1 LQLDP
6 KPHPIQPNYQ
16 LLINLMSLDRLNLTS
31 FQSVRRIVL
40 SILTIFVVFKL
51 IFSLVGTFDRPQIQG
66 KFELYQTNL
75 VLVASAWKPT
85 AELESLGALQTAIVG
100 TDILTAA
107 TKQYETARETD
118 VVAIY
123 KLNRSLADLTTVAID
138 KNNDKALKV
147 QANLINQ
154 TIDSARLEIDKIDLR
169 IGILQAVNKQSEQ
182 ANKTWQKIVSTSKQ
196 STSKNIAASL
206 IEIWNQPA
214 GIDRNTAPEIEATI
228 NTNFDGWFR
237 DRVQSQLYT
246 DLGDKAELAQL
257 NASEQIR
264 AQNTL
269 IKLGLNTIPRVL
281 IGLSGVGL
289 IVFFSIRSIV
299 RLIQRQENQSI
310 ADVIL
315 ADINTPWSSPWD
327 WEIVWQV
334 FMLGFFFVGQ
344 FLLPI
349 IFGAF
354 ITPGSLTMRGQGIYV
369 FASYSMMSILTIGVL
384 YLSIKTYFPLPP
396 DWFKFNWK
404 SNWLLWGIGGYLVA
418 TPIVV
423 VVSIVNDKIWQGQG
437 GSNPLLQIVLEGK
450 DSTALLLFF
459 LTAAVAAPLFEEFLF
474 RGFLLPSLTRYVPV
488 WVAICLSGLL
498 FGVAHLSLSE
508 IIPLTTLGIILGIVY
523 VRTKNLLAPMLLHSL
538 WNSTT
543 LVSLYLLGSGN

>member
-1 LQLDP
+1 
-6 KPHPIQPNYQ
+6 
-16 LLINLMSLDRLNLTS
+16 MSLDRVNLTS
-31 FQSVRRIVL
+31 FQSLRRILLGVL
-40 SILTIFVVFKL
+40 TVFVLYKL
-51 IFSLVGTFDRPQIQG
+51 IFSLIGTLDRPQIQG

-75 VLVASAWKPT
+75 VLVASEWKPT
-85 AELESLGALQTAIVG
+85 AELEGLGALQTAIVG
-100 TDILTAA
+100 TDFLKAA
-107 TKQYETARETD
+107 TQQYESARASD
-118 VVAIY
+118 VQAIK
-123 KLNRSLADLTTVAID
+123 KLNLNLADLATGSSDRDHKQSISLQT
-138 KNNDKALKV
+138 
-147 QANLINQ
+147 NLINK
-154 TIDSARLEIDKIDLR
+154 TISSAQLEIDKIDLR
-169 IGILQAVNKQSEQ
+169 IGILQAARKQPEQ
-182 ANKTWQKIVSTSKQ
+182 AIKTWQKVGATSIQ
-196 STSKNIAASL
+196 PTSKNVAASL
-206 IEIWNQPA
+206 IDIWKQPT
-214 GIDRNTAPEIEATI
+214 GIDRNNAPQIAAEI

-246 DLGDKAELAQL
+246 DLGDQTELASLFQT
-257 NASEQIR
+257 EQVK
-264 AQNTL
+264 AQNAL
-269 IKLGLNTIPRVL
+269 IKLALNTIPRVL

-289 IVFFSIRSIV
+289 IVFFTV
-299 RLIQRQENQSI
+299 RFIILLIQRQENQSI
-310 ADVIL
+310 SDIL
-315 ADINTPWSSPWD
+315 LTNINKPWTSPWD

-344 FLLPI
+344 FLLPFV
-349 IFGAF
+349 FGSL
-354 ITPGSLTMRGQGIYV
+354 ISPGSLTMRGQGIYV
-369 FASYSMMSILTIGVL
+369 FASYALMSSLAIGVL
-384 YLSIKTYFPLPP
+384 YLSIKSYLPLPP

-423 VVSIVNDKIWQGQG
+423 VVSIINEKIWQGQG

-488 WVAICLSGLL
+488 WAAICLSGLL

-523 VRTKNLLAPMLLHSL
+523 ARTKNLLAPMLLHSL

-543 LVSLYLLGSGN
+543 LISLYILGSGN

>member
-1 LQLDP
+1 
-6 KPHPIQPNYQ
+6 
-16 LLINLMSLDRLNLTS
+16 MSLDRQNLES
-31 FQSVRRIVL
+31 FQLLRRIVL
-40 SILTIFVVFKL
+40 GILTFFVLYKL
-51 IFSLVGTFDRPQIQG
+51 IFSLIGTIDRPQIQG

-75 VLVASAWKPT
+75 VLEASAWQPT
-85 AELESLGALQTAIVG
+85 AELADLGTFQTAIIGKDV
-100 TDILTAA
+100 LESA
-107 TKQYETARETD
+107 TKQYESARSSD
-118 VVAIY
+118 VQAIE
-123 KLNRSLADLTTVAID
+123 KLQRSLSDLATVTPA
-138 KNNDKALKV
+138 KNDAQSLKI
-147 QANLINQ
+147 QTALINK
-154 TIDSARLEIDKIDLR
+154 TIDSAQLEIDKIDLR
-169 IGILQAVNKQSEQ
+169 IGILQATSKQPDQ
-182 ANKTWQKIVSTSKQ
+182 AIKTWQKVIANSEQAS
-196 STSKNIAASL
+196 SKNIGSSL
-206 IEIWNQPA
+206 IEIWRQPA
-214 GIDRNTAPEIEATI
+214 KLDRNNAPQIEAEI

-246 DLGDKAELAQL
+246 DLGDKTELANLLQ
-257 NASEQIR
+257 AEQFK
-264 AQNTL
+264 AQNAL
-269 IKLGLNTIPRVL
+269 IKLGLNTVPRVL

-289 IVFFSIRSIV
+289 IIFFTIRLVI
-299 RLIQRQENQSI
+299 RLIQRQEHQSI
-310 ADVIL
+310 SDIVL
-315 ADINTPWSSPWD
+315 ANMTTPWSSPWD

-344 FLLPI
+344 FLLPYV
-349 IFGAF
+349 FSQF
-354 ITPGSLTMRGQGIYV
+354 ISPGSLSMRGQGIYV
-369 FASYSMMSILTIGVL
+369 FTSYALMSSLAIGVL
-384 YLSIKTYFPLPP
+384 YLSIKAYFPLPP

-418 TPIVV
+418 TPIVI
-423 VVSIVNDKIWQGQG
+423 VVSIVNEKIWHGQG

-459 LTAAVAAPLFEEFLF
+459 ITAAIAAPLFEEFLF

-543 LVSLYLLGSGN
+543 LVSLYILGSGN